1 MAQTQGKPGG
11 RLLELALAFVLVVVS
26 GVLLVAGCALVLG
39 AFWAL
44 YTAAMRI
51 SLGMALAVSLSSG
64 WFITR
69 FGRPIMRAVWAVL
82 RAIWKPYL
90 TYYRL
95 EANTLRPIKDE
106 TIAKPDV
113 GGDKNEG

>member
-11 RLLELALAFVLVVVS
+11 RLLELTLAFVLVVVS
-26 GVLLVAGCALVLG
+26 GGLLVAGCAFVLG

-51 SLGMALAVSLSSG
+51 SLGMALAVSLSGG
-64 WFITR
+64 WFLTR
-69 FGRPIMRAVWAVL
+69 FGRPIMRVVRAVL
-82 RAIWKPYL
+82 RTIWTPYL
-90 TYYRL
+90 THYRL
-95 EANTLRPIKDE
+95 EAHTLRPIKDE

-113 GGDKNEG
+113 GGDKSEG